1 MKAKVQKKKKKTTK
15 KNKQTK
21 SLLNTILLCILVLG
35 ISYLIFETNIL
46 EPKIDGVT
54 ASYISF
60 DNLNSTDMMKI
71 KDLSKLSDEVGKS
84 NLNTS
89 KAEFDVAGKEDK
101 EYQVVL
107 YPTGNAIN
115 NKYVNV
121 FLSINKEKKIQDKL
135 YVMNTLEDGGIIV
148 YQGTLLKE
156 NKIKILMWI
165 NNTYK
170 GKINNISYEVKI
182 KSK

>member
-1 MKAKVQKKKKKTTK
+1 MKAKGQKKKKKTTK

-89 KAEFDVAGKEDK
+89 KAEFDVAGKEIGMMK
-101 EYQVVL
+101 TNL
-107 YPTGNAIN
+107 GGKLAIS
-115 NKYVNV
+115 VE
-121 FLSINKEKKIQDKL
+121 LAGMGE
-135 YVMNTLEDGGIIV
+135 T
-148 YQGTLLKE
+148 
-156 NKIKILMWI
+156 
-165 NNTYK
+165 
-170 GKINNISYEVKI
+170 EVKVV
-182 KSK
+182 KA